1 MKKLEPYTELD
12 SDLATENVPA
22 EAKSNRKRVLVAD
35 DDIQVRTGLA
45 SVLAAEGYDVDEAE
59 DGRQAVVYATAHP
72 PDLVLL
78 DLNMPN
84 LDGWKAFTALD
95 RTCPLLPV
103 IVITA
108 RPNQY
113 EEAVRLGVDAFMEK
127 PLDFPV
133 LLRMIHKL
141 TNEPEYRHI
150 ERITDHRFVTRFLGN
165 NKPELSRNESRWALL

>member
-1 MKKLEPYTELD
+1 VAGNA
-12 SDLATENVPA
+12 SF
-22 EAKSNRKRVLVAD
+22 EADSNRKRVLVAD

-45 SVLAAEGYDVDEAE
+45 TVLAAEGYDIDEAE
-59 DGRQAVVYATAHP
+59 DGRQTVAHATAHP

-78 DLNMPN
+78 DLNMPY

-113 EEAVRLGVDAFMEK
+113 EEAARLGVDAFMEK
-127 PLDFPV
+127 PLNFPL
-133 LLRMIHKL
+133 LLRAIHRL
-141 TNEPEYRHI
+141 TNEPEHRHI
-150 ERITDHRFVTRFLGN
+150 ERITDRGFVTRFLGD
-165 NKPELSRNESRWALL
+165 NKAEPSRHGSRWVLS